1 LAPGEGT
8 EQHRYFTSEMPLNR
22 HLLVTQDFGPDLG
35 GMAKRHVEL
44 ARRFGDD
51 ETVMSVSTVASP
63 NAAAFDQ
70 HEEYQIFRQP
80 FPFQR
85 ANRFSNQLRWANW
98 LTSRRAP
105 QYDVLHCGNIRP
117 VGYAVRWTNRKLGVP
132 YLLYVN
138 GGDLLRERRK
148 SQRSSIKRM
157 SARSIFGNAS
167 GIVGTSKW
175 VADLSAEVMKEV
187 GVEKPP
193 PVAALDLGTDPIHF
207 NPSRDTG
214 ALRRRWGVGD
224 APLIITVARLVP
236 HKGQD
241 MGIRALAA
249 LTRDFPGLRYIMVG
263 EGHDELRLKSL
274 ARELGVADKVGFVGP
289 MRDDE
294 LPEAYATSTIYLGA
308 SRVDKEI
315 NVEGFGISF
324 LEAGASGVPS
334 IAGDSGGVRSAVRD
348 GETGIVVPPTDAD
361 AIADALRS
369 LLLNTDRRK
378 EMGRAARRAV
388 ETHYNW
394 DRVARDTREFT
405 YQVIKR
411 PTP

>member
-1 LAPGEGT
+1 ML
-8 EQHRYFTSEMPLNR
+8 LNR

-35 GMAKRHVEL
+35 GMARRHVEL

-51 ETVMSVSTVASP
+51 ATVMSVSTVASP
-63 NAAAFDQ
+63 NAAAFDR
-70 HEEYQIFRQP
+70 HEDYRIYRQL
-80 FPFQR
+80 FPFER
-85 ANRFSNQLRWANW
+85 ANRFSNQLRWARW
-98 LTSRRAP
+98 LTSRSAA

-132 YLLYVN
+132 YLVYVN

-148 SQRSSIKRM
+148 SERSSIKRL

-167 GIVGTSKW
+167 GIVATSKW
-175 VADLSAEVMKEV
+175 VAELSAEVMREI

-193 PVAALDLGTDPIHF
+193 PVAALDLGTDPVHF

-224 APLIITVARLVP
+224 GPLIITVARLVP

-249 LTRDFPGLRYIMVG
+249 LTRDFPNLRYIMVG

-274 ARELGVADKVGFVGP
+274 ARELGVADKVGFVGA

-334 IAGDSGGVRSAVRD
+334 VAGDSGGVRSAVRD
-348 GETGIVVPPTDAD
+348 GETGIVVPPTDVD
-361 AIADALRS
+361 AISDALRS
-369 LLLNTDRRK
+369 LLLNPDRRQ

-411 PTP
+411 PTA

>member
-1 LAPGEGT
+1 ML
-8 EQHRYFTSEMPLNR
+8 LNR

-35 GMAKRHVEL
+35 GMARRHVEL

-63 NAAAFDQ
+63 HAVAFDQ
-70 HEEYQIFRQP
+70 HEEYKIYRQP
-80 FPFQR
+80 FPFER
-85 ANRFSNQLRWANW
+85 ANRFSNQLRWARW
-98 LTSRRAP
+98 LTSRAAT

-132 YLLYVN
+132 YLVYVN

-148 SQRSSIKRM
+148 AERSSIKRL

-167 GIVGTSKW
+167 GIVATSKW
-175 VADLSAEVMKEV
+175 VAELSAEVMNEI

-193 PVAALDLGTDPIHF
+193 RVAALDLGTDPVHF

-224 APLIITVARLVP
+224 APLMITVARLVP

-249 LTRDFPGLRYIMVG
+249 LTRDFPDLRYIMVG

-348 GETGIVVPPTDAD
+348 GETGIVVPPTDVD
-361 AIADALRS
+361 AIGDALRS
-369 LLLNTDRRK
+369 LLLNPERRK

-411 PTP
+411 PTA